1 MKKELE
7 VLLTDLALAY
17 AQSDIKQYCAR
28 HHVQWHYELL
38 TSPLVANRPLIV
50 GFNWGARADYVFN
63 APTCINAEDFLK
75 QDLASLRRVVPYLS
89 RFLGDDELTAISQS
103 NICFF
108 RSQRASQISTHDLQL
123 CQPIFARLVA
133 ILKPSYLIG
142 FSAQL
147 KASLCQQDLLEDIQT
162 TAIRWQSGTRT
173 LTYTACK
180 AYLKGVGRIYFLP
193 HPNYPLPR
201 AAREQAWAFCFA
213 NTHSSLA
220 LEASAPDQHVGWA
233 E

>member
-7 VLLTDLALAY
+7 VLLGDLALAY
-17 AQSDIKQYCAR
+17 EKSDIKQYCAR
-28 HHVQWHYELL
+28 HHLQWNYELL
-38 TSPLVANRPLIV
+38 TSPFVANRPLIV
-50 GFNWGARADYVFN
+50 GFNWGATTDYAFR
-63 APTCINAEDFLK
+63 APTGIETEYFLK

-89 RFLGDDELTAISQS
+89 RFLGDDQLKEISQS
-103 NICFF
+103 NICLF
-108 RSQRASQISTHDLQL
+108 RSQRESQISTHDLQL
-123 CQPIFARLVA
+123 CWPIFSRLVA

-162 TAIRWQSGTRT
+162 TAIRWQSGARDI
-173 LTYTACK
+173 TYTACK

-201 AAREQAWAFCFA
+201 TAREQAWAFCFA

-220 LEASAPDQHVGWA
+220 LEASTPNQDAQ
-233 E
+233 